1 MSAKSLRQVLAPSPY
16 VKSAPQVLASSRE
29 STFAEISER
38 SRRADRKQKSDK
50 KNQSLRFPFLI
61 SLRGFPFSIAQAF
74 SLIEPATRF
83 EHESIGSNEAPQQFS
98 NAAVSASPEEA
109 YPIRSYQPPRHR
121 PIGSGP
127 WLNLKNRQQASSR
140 PTLPPRRHAAAVN
153 SVTHRTDLP
162 ICLLQ
167 NRETKAHDN
176 DIATRASP
184 AI

>member
-1 MSAKSLRQVLAPSPY
+1 VSAKSLRQALTSSPRL
-16 VKSAPQVLASSRE
+16 KSSPQVGNLHSPKSPNDPGALTASKSP
-29 STFAEISER
+29 T
-38 SRRADRKQKSDK
+38 QKT
-50 KNQSLRFPFLI
+50 QSLLFPFLI

-109 YPIRSYQPPRHR
+109 YPIRSYEPPRHR